1 MLNGIND
8 PGSFVTQEQPML
20 LVAHWPGRT
29 KLAYWIQVFIFAGYL
44 AFPLF
49 IQGPPRDSLE
59 FWKLLFLWDF
69 VAGLFPWIIFLS
81 LQYSSIPKVLRL
93 DLASRTYQWERGW
106 PPHPNTVRGTF
117 ADIRNIRTF
126 KSYSKAH
133 GALYYIVVLVWRRRY
148 YRVGLGKFLSCG
160 KAEDLARDCADR
172 LGVPLELTTAPPPET
187 WLDKKL
193 W

>member
-8 PGSFVTQEQPML
+8 PGSFVTEEGPML
-20 LVAHWPGRT
+20 LVVRWPGKTRV
-29 KLAYWIQVFIFAGYL
+29 AYRMQALLFGCYL
-44 AFPLF
+44 AFPLLLNM
-49 IQGPPRDSLE
+49 PSPNSLE
-59 FWKLLFLWDF
+59 FWGDLLLWDF
-69 VAGLFPWIIFLS
+69 ALGLFPWIIFLC

-106 PPHPNTVRGTF
+106 SPHTNTVRGTF

-133 GALYYIVVLVWRRRY
+133 GALYYNVVLVWRRRY
-148 YRVGLGKFLSCG
+148 YRVGLGKFLSRG

-172 LGVPLELTTAPPPET
+172 LGVPLFLKPPET
-187 WLDKKL
+187 WMDKKL